1 MLPQTPRARI
11 DVGLAWQDAAM
22 EQRVTVSIDR
32 GVADVRL
39 NRPDKINALDNA
51 MFAAIVETG
60 EALKADASVR
70 AVVLS
75 GEGRGFCAGLDF
87 GSFQAMA
94 GGGGDSAPR
103 EERPQ
108 RAVSDMDGRIT
119 HLGQQAAYVWQEL
132 AVPVIAA
139 VHGVALGGGCQIA
152 LGADIRIAAPDAR
165 FSILEIR
172 WGLVPDMTGTAMLPL
187 LVGLD
192 VAKELTFT
200 GRMVSGEEA
209 AKIGLATRVSE
220 TPLEDALALAH
231 DIAGKSPAGVRGAKR
246 LLNASPYRGVAEQFK
261 DERETIGS
269 LIGGAN
275 QVEAVMA
282 YFEKRDP
289 VFQD

>member
-1 MLPQTPRARI
+1 MA
-11 DVGLAWQDAAM
+11 
-22 EQRVTVSIDR
+22 EERVTITIEDH
-32 GVADVRL
+32 VADVRF
-39 NRPDKINALDNA
+39 NRPEKINALDGA
-51 MFAAIVETG
+51 QFAAIVDAG
-60 EALKADASVR
+60 ERLKDEPGVR

-75 GEGRGFCAGLDF
+75 GNGRGFCAGLDF

-94 GGGGDSAPR
+94 GGGGGGGDTPR

-108 RAVSDMDGRIT
+108 RGIGDLEGRIT

-132 AVPVIAA
+132 PVPVIAA

-152 LGADIRIAAPDAR
+152 LGADLRIVAPDAQL
-165 FSILEIR
+165 SILEIR

-209 AKIGLATRVSE
+209 ARIGLATRVSPN
-220 TPLEDALALAH
+220 PLEDALALARE
-231 DIAGKSPAGVRGAKR
+231 IAGKSPTAVRGAKK
-246 LLNASPYRGVAEQFK
+246 LLNATPYRGVAEQFA

-269 LIGGAN
+269 LIGSPN
-275 QVEAVMA
+275 QVEAVMS

-289 VFQD
+289 KFED